1 MAKEIRNNVL
11 VGLGGTGGK
20 ILKAIRKRLNQEYSE
35 EELNAIP
42 ISFLYVDSDKTDRTD
57 KETGKDMFDNEEFVD
72 IQGTDIKE
80 VLKNP
85 SSYPK
90 LEGIIDDPEGLMKA
104 IGDVGA
110 AAGQKRR
117 AGRLLFAMNI
127 DKFIEA
133 IKKTRQQAHNKN
145 NTHCAKNRIFIFT
158 GLSGGTGSGSI
169 IDVIAQTRNIDEFRD
184 RKETEIIVF
193 AMVPELTPPGNADA
207 GGKGRYFA
215 NAYAALKEIND
226 LQLGNYKPFNIAGGM
241 YDHLDLGELPANGVY
256 LFSDRNE
263 YGRQIPTP
271 PKNRDSDL
279 YSIVGDFAYARIF
292 MGEIDNDSQQ
302 LDENYKSSS
311 AGLLDKF
318 RRSYSFEN
326 IEDFRKEEDVKGR
339 PLHSKAFSSLGVKR
353 MVIPDNEILEYF
365 VYSFG
370 RQALL
375 QMLYNNWVKDK
386 GFAAEPSSKPFHDDN
401 TAEKSIGWKITKE
414 YLTLDLSIFPD
425 RNFVRINDYWEHSYP
440 VWLKEALDRNGT
452 GYEDPVAK
460 LEQLFVGAFEG
471 SESAASKFRN
481 KGVRQ
486 WYDNAFNDIDD
497 YAKQIADNIKTYLF
511 NDWCNG
517 TLSVYDVDKR
527 LQSIIDEVVNRKK
540 ELNND
545 YTSTLSQCDIDQA
558 ERDASLNDY
567 LEKKKG
573 MFFSMKRAGLTER
586 HARQCYNLY
595 KDKTRVVALD
605 FGCKLVDQVLS
616 QLRALLNEV
625 QGFQKEMVESIAD
638 AATLIGNR
646 CNDDTTHFDLDGYVI
661 RFYDSN
667 KVKDF
672 VNTVVRNKAL
682 MDQVFEALRTGIVNF
697 LDNKADAFTGVRN
710 TLRMKSLPKLLF
722 DILSNVT
729 EAIHDEICIKENDKL
744 LHRNILT
751 QMAELYKGDQIGL
764 LAEDMVQKGGTYM
777 EINDTELGNVKG
789 LQDPNVTKGKT
800 IAIKTVFVQLPR
812 VEGNNSEMAQ
822 DFSEKLARELKRNV
836 ASGIDVV
843 VDTNGNKPNEISI
856 ISVVYCFPVRVL
868 KHLPAYAEKYDYLTI
883 KDPNAEFNRL
893 MLHSEGKGDQ
903 FTPLELPRDKSI
915 AELRDLYIPYIMLA
929 YGTGIIKYGETK
941 DGTGRKYYC
950 TIRTF
955 AGVENL
961 QKIGDGYT
969 SFKELVYSNI
979 LKDETLM
986 ENIKS
991 QALKALQ
998 TKYLNVNLRETEVK
1012 PAIAD
1017 IVIDKLVKDFDGN
1030 TGVPEYEYL
1039 EQQAGKAIEMLD
1051 L

>member
-1 MAKEIRNNVL
+1 MANGNEVRNNVL

-20 ILKAIRKRLNQEYSE
+20 ILKAIRKRLNQEFSE
-35 EELNAIP
+35 EEQQSLP
-42 ISFLYVDSDKTDRTD
+42 ISFLYVDSTTTDRISR
-57 KETGKDMFDNEEFVD
+57 ETGEDMFDDNEFVY
-72 IQGTDIKE
+72 IQGKDIKE
-80 VLKNP
+80 VLRNP
-85 SSYPK
+85 SSFPK
-90 LEGIIDDPEGLMKA
+90 LAGVIENPEGLMKA

-117 AGRLLFAMNI
+117 AGRLLFAMNV
-127 DKFIEA
+127 DKYIES
-133 IKKTRQQAHNKN
+133 IKKTRQNAHSRNT
-145 NTHCAKNRIFIFT
+145 THCAQNRIFIFT

-193 AMVPELTPPGNADA
+193 AMVPELTPPGRADVA
-207 GGKGRYFA
+207 GRYFA

-263 YGRQIPTP
+263 YGRQIPRIES
-271 PKNRDSDL
+271 KDSDL
-279 YSIVGDFAYARIF
+279 YNIVGDFAYARMF
-292 MGEIDNDSQQ
+292 MGEINEEEQH

-311 AGLLDKF
+311 AGMLDEF

-326 IEDFRKEEDVKGR
+326 IEDFRKEMDVKDR
-339 PLHSKAFSSLGVKR
+339 PFHSKAFSSLGVKR

-375 QMLYNNWVKDK
+375 QMLYNNWVKGK
-386 GFAAEPSSKPFHDDN
+386 GFAAEPSNIPFHDDN
-401 TAEKSIGWKITKE
+401 ETQKRISWKITKE
-414 YLTLDLSIFPD
+414 YLMLDLSIFPD
-425 RNFVRINDYWEHSYP
+425 RNFARINDYWEHSYP
-440 VWLKEALDRNGT
+440 EWLKEALDRNGT
-452 GYEDPVAK
+452 GYEDPVGK
-460 LEQLFVGAFEG
+460 LEQLFAGAFDG

-486 WYDNAFNDIDD
+486 WYENAMNDIDA
-497 YAKQIADNIKTYLF
+497 YAKQIADNVKTDLF
-511 NDWCNG
+511 NDWCSGN
-517 TLSVYDVDKR
+517 LSVYDTDKR
-527 LQSIIDEVVNRKK
+527 LQSIIDEVVNTKK
-540 ELNND
+540 ELNNE
-545 YTSTLSQCDIDQA
+545 YANTLSQCDIDQA
-558 ERDASLNDY
+558 ERDASLSDY
-567 LEKKKG
+567 LERKNG
-573 MFFSMKRAGLTER
+573 LFFAMKRTGLTER

-605 FGCKLVDQVLS
+605 FGCKLIDQVLS
-616 QLRALLNEV
+616 QLRGLLNDV
-625 QGFQKEMVESIAD
+625 QDFQKEMVESISD

-667 KVKDF
+667 KVKNFAD
-672 VNTVVRNKAL
+672 TVVTNKAL

-697 LDNKADAFTGVRN
+697 LDNKADAFIGVKN

-729 EAIHDEICIKENDKL
+729 ESIHDELCIKESDKL

-751 QMAELYKGDQIGL
+751 QMAELYKGNQISR

-777 EINDTELGNVKG
+777 EINDTELDKVKG
-789 LQDPNVTKGKT
+789 LKDPNTVKGKT
-800 IAIKTVFVQLPR
+800 IAIKTVFIQLPR
-812 VEGNNSEMAQ
+812 VEGNNSEIAQ
-822 DFSEKLARELKRNV
+822 DFSKKLKEELKKKV
-836 ASGIDVV
+836 SSGIEVV
-843 VDTNGNKPNEISI
+843 VDTNGTKPNEISI
-856 ISVVYCFPVRVL
+856 ISVVYCFPVRAL
-868 KHLPAYAEKYDYLTI
+868 KHLPSYAEKYNYLTI

-903 FTPLELPRDKSI
+903 FTLLELPEDKSI
-915 AELRDLYIPYIMLA
+915 QQLRDMYIPYLMLA
-929 YGTGIIKYGETK
+929 YGTGVIKYGETK

-961 QKIGDGYT
+961 EKIGEGYT
-969 SFKELVYSNI
+969 SFKDLVYSNV
-979 LKDETLM
+979 LKDEMLM
-986 ENIKS
+986 ENIQK

-998 TKYLNVNLRETEVK
+998 TKFLNINLRETEVK
-1012 PAIAD
+1012 PTIAD
-1017 IVIDKLVKDFDGN
+1017 IVINKLVKDFDGN

-1039 EQQAGKAIEMLD
+1039 EKQAEKAIKMLN

>member
-1 MAKEIRNNVL
+1 MANEIRNNIL

-35 EELNAIP
+35 EELNSIP
-42 ISFLYVDSDKTDRTD
+42 ISFRYVDSPDTDRIS
-57 KETGKDMFDNEEFVD
+57 KETGEDMFDEGEFLY
-72 IQGTDIKE
+72 IQGKNIKD
-80 VLKNP
+80 VLKSP
-85 SSYPK
+85 SSFPK
-90 LEGIIDDPEGLMKA
+90 LAGIIENPEGLMKA

-117 AGRLLFAMNI
+117 AGRMLFAMNI
-127 DKFIEA
+127 DKYIES
-133 IKKTRQQAHNKN
+133 IKKRRQEAHKKN
-145 NTHCAKNRIFIFT
+145 TTNCAKNRIFVFT

-193 AMVPELTPPGNADA
+193 AMVPELTPPGRADVA
-207 GGKGRYFA
+207 GRYFA

-226 LQLGNYKPFNIAGGM
+226 LQLGNYKPFNVAGGM

-263 YGRQIPTP
+263 YGKQIPRP
-271 PKNRDSDL
+271 EGKDSEL
-279 YSIVGDFAYARIF
+279 YSIVGDFAYARMF
-292 MGEIDNDSQQ
+292 MGEINDDSTQ
-302 LDENYKSSS
+302 LDDNYKSSS
-311 AGLLDKF
+311 AGMLDEF

-326 IEDFRKEEDVKGR
+326 IEDFRKETDVKDR
-339 PLHSKAFSSLGVKR
+339 PFHSKAFSSLGVKR

-386 GFAAEPSSKPFHDDN
+386 GFAAEPSNNPFHDDN
-401 TAEKSIGWKITKE
+401 TAEKSIRWKITKE

-425 RNFVRINDYWEHSYP
+425 RNFARLNDYWEHSYP
-440 VWLKEALDRNGT
+440 EWLKEALNRNGT
-452 GYEDPVAK
+452 GYEDPVGK

-471 SESAASKFRN
+471 NEMAASKFRN

-486 WYDNAFNDIDD
+486 WYDNALSDIDD
-497 YAKQIADNIKTYLF
+497 YAKQIANNIKMDLF

-517 TLSVYDVDKR
+517 SLSVYDTDKR
-527 LQSIIDEVVNRKK
+527 LQSIIDEVVTRKK
-540 ELNND
+540 ELHNE
-545 YTSTLSQCDIDQA
+545 YTSTLSQCDLDQA
-558 ERDASLNDY
+558 ERDASLSDY

-573 MFFSMKRAGLTER
+573 LFFAMKRAGLTER

-605 FGCKLVDQVLS
+605 FGCKLVDKVLS
-616 QLRALLNEV
+616 ELRGLLNEV
-625 QGFQKEMVESIAD
+625 QDFQKEMVENIAD

-667 KVKDF
+667 KVREF
-672 VNTVVRNKAL
+672 VEKVVRDKKL
-682 MDQVFEALRTGIVNF
+682 MDQVFEALRTGILNF
-697 LDNKADAFTGVRN
+697 LENKADAFVGVKN
-710 TLRMKSLPKLLF
+710 TLRMKSLPNLLF
-722 DILSNVT
+722 GILSNVT
-729 EAIHDEICIKENDKL
+729 EAIHDELCVKEKDKL

-751 QMAELYKGDQIGL
+751 QMAELYKGDQIGR
-764 LAEDMVQKGGTYM
+764 LAEDMIQKGGTYL
-777 EINDTELGNVKG
+777 EINDTELDKVKG
-789 LQDPNVTKGKT
+789 LKDPNSVKGKT
-800 IAIKTVFVQLPR
+800 IAIKTVFIQLPR

-822 DFSEKLARELKRNV
+822 DFSKKLKDELKKKV
-836 ASGIDVV
+836 SSGIEVV
-843 VDTNGNKPNEISI
+843 VDTNGTKSNEISVM
-856 ISVVYCFPVRVL
+856 SVVYCFPVRVL
-868 KHLPAYAEKYDYLTI
+868 KHLPSYAEKYNYLTI

-903 FTPLELPRDKSI
+903 FTPLELPEDKSI
-915 AELRDLYIPYIMLA
+915 SELRDMYIPYLMLA
-929 YGTGIIKYGETK
+929 YGTGVIKYGETK

-950 TIRTF
+950 TIRSF
-955 AGVENL
+955 AGVENME
-961 QKIGDGYT
+961 KIGDGYT
-969 SFKELVYSNI
+969 SFKDLVYSNI
-979 LKDETLM
+979 LRDETLM
-986 ENIKS
+986 ENIQK
-991 QALKALQ
+991 QASKALQ

-1012 PAIAD
+1012 PAIVD

-1039 EQQAGKAIEMLD
+1039 ELQAQKAIKMLD

>member
-1 MAKEIRNNVL
+1 MANGNEVRNNVL

-20 ILKAIRKRLNQEYSE
+20 ILKAIRKRLNQEFSE
-35 EELNAIP
+35 EEQKSIP
-42 ISFLYVDSDKTDRTD
+42 ISFLYVDSTKTDRIS
-57 KETGKDMFDNEEFVD
+57 KETGDDMFDDNEFVY
-72 IQGTDIKE
+72 IQGKDIKE
-80 VLKNP
+80 VLRNP
-85 SSYPK
+85 SSFPK
-90 LEGIIDDPEGLMKA
+90 LAGVIENPEGLMKA

-127 DKFIEA
+127 DKYIES
-133 IKKTRQQAHNKN
+133 IKKTRQNAHSKN
-145 NTHCAKNRIFIFT
+145 TSHCAQNRIFIFT

-193 AMVPELTPPGNADA
+193 AMVPELTPPGRADVA
-207 GGKGRYFA
+207 GRYFA

-263 YGRQIPTP
+263 YGRQIPRVEG
-271 PKNRDSDL
+271 KDSDL
-279 YSIVGDFAYARIF
+279 YSIVGDFAYARMF
-292 MGEIDNDSQQ
+292 MGEINEEEQQ

-311 AGLLDKF
+311 AGMLDEF

-326 IEDFRKEEDVKGR
+326 IEDFRKEMDVKDR
-339 PLHSKAFSSLGVKR
+339 PFHSKAFSSLGVKR

-375 QMLYNNWVKDK
+375 QMLYNNWVKGK
-386 GFAAEPSSKPFHDDN
+386 GFAAEPNNIPFHDDN
-401 TAEKSIGWKITKE
+401 ETQKRIGWKITKE
-414 YLTLDLSIFPD
+414 YLMLDLSIFPD
-425 RNFVRINDYWEHSYP
+425 RNFARINDYWEHSYP

-452 GYEDPVAK
+452 GYEDPVGK

-486 WYDNAFNDIDD
+486 WYENAMNDIDA
-497 YAKQIADNIKTYLF
+497 YAKQIADNIKTDLF

-517 TLSVYDVDKR
+517 NLSVYDTDKR
-527 LQSIIDEVVNRKK
+527 LQSIIDEVVNTKK

-545 YTSTLSQCDIDQA
+545 YASTLSQCDIDQA
-558 ERDASLNDY
+558 ERDASLSDY

-573 MFFSMKRAGLTER
+573 MFFAMKRTGLTER

-605 FGCKLVDQVLS
+605 FGCKLIDQVLS
-616 QLRALLNEV
+616 RLRGLLNEV
-625 QGFQKEMVESIAD
+625 QDFQKEMVESISD

-646 CNDDTTHFDLDGYVI
+646 CNDDCTQFDLDGYVI

-667 KVKDF
+667 RVKDF
-672 VNTVVRNKAL
+672 TDTVVTNKAL

-729 EAIHDEICIKENDKL
+729 EAIHDELCIKEKDKL

-751 QMAELYKGDQIGL
+751 QMSELYKGEQISR
-764 LAEDMVQKGGTYM
+764 LAEDMVQKGGTYL
-777 EINDTELGNVKG
+777 EINDTELDKVKG
-789 LQDPNVTKGKT
+789 LKDPNAIKGKT
-800 IAIKTVFVQLPR
+800 IAIKTVFIQLPR
-812 VEGNNSEMAQ
+812 VEGNNSDIAQ
-822 DFSEKLARELKRNV
+822 DFSNKLKDELKKKV
-836 ASGIDVV
+836 SSGIEVV
-843 VDTNGNKPNEISI
+843 VDTNGTKPNEISI

-868 KHLPAYAEKYDYLTI
+868 KHLPSYAEKYNYLTI

-903 FTPLELPRDKSI
+903 FTPLELPEDKSI
-915 AELRDLYIPYIMLA
+915 QELRDMYIPYLMLA

-961 QKIGDGYT
+961 EKIGEGYT
-969 SFKELVYSNI
+969 SFKDLVYSNV

-986 ENIKS
+986 ENIQK
-991 QALKALQ
+991 QAQKALQ

-1039 EQQAGKAIEMLD
+1039 ERQATKAIEMLD

>member
-1 MAKEIRNNVL
+1 MANRNEVRNNVL

-20 ILKAIRKRLNQEYSE
+20 ILKAIRKRLNQEFSE
-35 EELNAIP
+35 EEQKSIP
-42 ISFLYVDSDKTDRTD
+42 VSFLYVDSTKTDRIC
-57 KETGKDMFDNEEFVD
+57 KETGDDMFDDNEFLY
-72 IQGTDIKE
+72 IQGKDIKE
-80 VLKNP
+80 VLRNP
-85 SSYPK
+85 SSFPK
-90 LEGIIDDPEGLMKA
+90 LAGVIENPEGLMKA

-127 DKFIEA
+127 DKYIES
-133 IKKTRQQAHNKN
+133 IKKTRQSAHSRNT
-145 NTHCAKNRIFIFT
+145 THCAQNRIFIFT

-184 RKETEIIVF
+184 KKETEIIVF
-193 AMVPELTPPGNADA
+193 AMVPELTPPGRADVA
-207 GGKGRYFA
+207 GRYYA

-241 YDHLDLGELPANGVY
+241 YDYLDLGELPANGVY

-263 YGRQIPTP
+263 YGRQIPRVEG
-271 PKNRDSDL
+271 KDSDL
-279 YSIVGDFAYARIF
+279 YSIVGDFAYARMF
-292 MGEIDNDSQQ
+292 MGEINEEEQQ
-302 LDENYKSSS
+302 LDDNYKSSS
-311 AGLLDKF
+311 AGMLDEF

-326 IEDFRKEEDVKGR
+326 IEDFRKEMDVKDR
-339 PLHSKAFSSLGVKR
+339 PFHSKAFSSLGVKR

-375 QMLYNNWVKDK
+375 QMLYNNWVKGK
-386 GFAAEPSSKPFHDDN
+386 GFAAEPNNIPFHDDN
-401 TAEKSIGWKITKE
+401 ETQKRIGWKITKE
-414 YLTLDLSIFPD
+414 YLTLDMSIFPD
-425 RNFVRINDYWEHSYP
+425 RNFARINDYWEHSYP
-440 VWLKEALDRNGT
+440 EWLKEALDRNGT
-452 GYEDPVAK
+452 GYEDPVGK

-471 SESAASKFRN
+471 SESASSKFRN

-486 WYDNAFNDIDD
+486 WYENAMNDIDV
-497 YAKQIADNIKTYLF
+497 YAKQIADNIKTDLF

-517 TLSVYDVDKR
+517 NLSVYDTDKR
-527 LQSIIDEVVNRKK
+527 LQSIIDEVVNTKK

-545 YTSTLSQCDIDQA
+545 YANTLSQCDIDQA
-558 ERDASLNDY
+558 ERDASLSDY

-573 MFFSMKRAGLTER
+573 IFFAMKRTGLTER

-605 FGCKLVDQVLS
+605 FGCKLIDQVLS
-616 QLRALLNEV
+616 QLRGLLNEV
-625 QGFQKEMVESIAD
+625 QKFQKEMVESISD

-667 KVKDF
+667 RVKSFTD
-672 VNTVVRNKAL
+672 TVVSNKAL
-682 MDQVFEALRTGIVNF
+682 MDQVFEALRTGIINS

-729 EAIHDEICIKENDKL
+729 EAIHDELCIKENDKL

-751 QMAELYKGDQIGL
+751 QMSELYKGDQISR
-764 LAEDMVQKGGTYM
+764 LAEDMVQKGGTYL
-777 EINDTELGNVKG
+777 EINDTELDKVKG
-789 LQDPNVTKGKT
+789 LKDTNAIKGKT
-800 IAIKTVFVQLPR
+800 IAIKTVFIQLPR
-812 VEGNNSEMAQ
+812 VEGNNSEIAQ
-822 DFSEKLARELKRNV
+822 DFSKKLKEELKKKV
-836 ASGIDVV
+836 SSGIEVV
-843 VDTNGNKPNEISI
+843 VDTNGTKPNEISI

-868 KHLPAYAEKYDYLTI
+868 KHLPSYAEKYNYLTI

-893 MLHSEGKGDQ
+893 MLHSEGKGNQ
-903 FTPLELPRDKSI
+903 FTQLELPEDKSI
-915 AELRDLYIPYIMLA
+915 KELRDMYIPYLMLA
-929 YGTGIIKYGETK
+929 YGTGVIKYGETK

-961 QKIGDGYT
+961 EKIGEGFT
-969 SFKELVYSNI
+969 SFKNLVYSDI
-979 LKDETLM
+979 LKNETLM
-986 ENIKS
+986 ENIQK
-991 QALKALQ
+991 QVQKALQ
-998 TKYLNVNLRETEVK
+998 TKYLNVNIRETEVK

-1039 EQQAGKAIEMLD
+1039 ERQATKAIEMLD
-1051 L
+1051 I

>member
-1 MAKEIRNNVL
+1 MANGKEVRNNVL

-35 EELNAIP
+35 EEQKSLP
-42 ISFLYVDSDKTDRTD
+42 ISFLYVDSTKTDRIS
-57 KETGKDMFDNEEFVD
+57 KETGEDMFEENEFVH
-72 IQGTDIKE
+72 IQGTDIKM
-80 VLKNP
+80 VLRNP
-85 SSYPK
+85 SGYPK
-90 LEGIIDDPEGLMKA
+90 LAGVIENPEGLMKA
-104 IGDVGA
+104 IGDVSA

-127 DKFIEA
+127 EKYIDA
-133 IKKTRQQAHNKN
+133 IKKIRQEAHGKN
-145 NTHCAKNRIFIFT
+145 VTKCAKNRIFIFT

-169 IDVIAQTRNIDEFRD
+169 IDVIAQTRNIDEFKD

-193 AMVPELTPPGNADA
+193 AMVPELTPPSGANV
-207 GGKGRYFA
+207 GGRYFA

-241 YDHLDLGELPANGVY
+241 YDYLDLGELPANGVY

-263 YGRQIPTP
+263 YGRQIPRP
-271 PKNRDSDL
+271 SGGKDSDL
-279 YSIVGDFAYARIF
+279 YSIVGDFAYARMF
-292 MGEIDNDSQQ
+292 MGEANNEEDQS
-302 LDENYKSSS
+302 DENYKKSP
-311 AGLLDKF
+311 AGMLDEF

-326 IEDFRKEEDVKGR
+326 IEAYRQEMDLKDR
-339 PLHSKAFSSLGVKR
+339 PFHSKAFSSLGVKR

-375 QMLYNNWVKDK
+375 QMLYNNWVKGK
-386 GFAAEPSSKPFHDDN
+386 GFAAEPNNTPFHDDN
-401 TAEKSIGWKITKE
+401 DAQKRIGWKITKE

-425 RNFVRINDYWEHSYP
+425 RNFARINDYWEHSYP
-440 VWLKEALDRNGT
+440 EWTKEALNRNGT
-452 GYEDPVAK
+452 GYEDPVGK
-460 LEQLFVGAFEG
+460 LEQLFIGAFEG
-471 SESAASKFRN
+471 SETAASKFRN

-486 WYDNAFNDIDD
+486 WYENAMNDIDV
-497 YAKQIADNIKTYLF
+497 YAKQIADNVKTDLF
-511 NDWCNG
+511 NDWCDG
-517 TLSVYDVDKR
+517 KLSVYDTDKR
-527 LQSIIDEVVNRKK
+527 LQSIIDEVGNTKK
-540 ELNND
+540 ELNNE
-545 YTSTLSQCDIDQA
+545 YANTLSQCDLDQA

-567 LEKKKG
+567 LEKKKSI
-573 MFFSMKRAGLTER
+573 FFPMKRTGLTER

-605 FGCKLVDQVLS
+605 FGCKLVEQVLS
-616 QLRALLNEV
+616 QLRGLLNEV
-625 QGFQKEMVESIAD
+625 MAFQKEMVDNISD
-638 AATLIGNR
+638 AATLINNR
-646 CNDDTTHFDLDGYVI
+646 CSDDTTHFDLDGYVI

-667 KVKDF
+667 KVRSF
-672 VNTVVRNKAL
+672 VDSVVTNKAL

-697 LDNKADAFTGVRN
+697 LENKADAFAGVRN
-710 TLRMKSLPKLLF
+710 TLRLKSLPKLLF

-729 EAIHDEICIKENDKL
+729 ESIHDQLRTKESEKL

-751 QMAELYKGDQIGL
+751 QMAELYKGEQIDD
-764 LAEDMVQKGGTYM
+764 LAEDMIQKGGTYI
-777 EINDTELGNVKG
+777 EINDTELSNVKG
-789 LQDPNVTKGKT
+789 LRDSYANKGET

-812 VEGNNSEMAQ
+812 VEGTNSEMAQ
-822 DFSEKLARELKRNV
+822 DFSKKLAEKLESNV
-836 ASGIDVV
+836 STGIKVV
-843 VDTNGNKPNEISI
+843 VDTNGTKSNEISI
-856 ISVVYCFPVRVL
+856 ISVVYCFPIRVL
-868 KHLPAYAEKYDYLTI
+868 KHLPSYAEKYNYLTI

-903 FTPLELPRDKSI
+903 FTQLELPEDKSI
-915 AELRDLYIPYIMLA
+915 QELRDMYIPYLMLA
-929 YGTGIIKYGETK
+929 YGTGVIKYGEPK

-950 TIRTF
+950 TIRSF
-955 AGVENL
+955 QGEVRL
-961 QKIGDGYT
+961 DKIGVGYT
-969 SFKELVYSNI
+969 SFKDFVYSDV
-979 LKDETLM
+979 LKNETLM
-986 ENIKS
+986 ENIKN

-998 TKYLNVNLRETEVK
+998 TKYLNVNLRADEVK

-1039 EQQAGKAIEMLD
+1039 EHQAEKAIEMLD

>member
-1 MAKEIRNNVL
+1 MANEVRNNIL

-20 ILKAIRKRLNQEYSE
+20 ILKAIRKRLNQEFSQE
-35 EELNAIP
+35 EQNSIP
-42 ISFLYVDSDKTDRTD
+42 ISFLYVDSTETDRISR
-57 KETGKDMFDNEEFVD
+57 ETGDDMFDDNEFVY
-72 IQGTDIKE
+72 IQGKDIKD
-80 VLKNP
+80 VLRNP
-85 SSYPK
+85 SSFPK
-90 LEGIIDDPEGLMKA
+90 LAGVIENPEGLMKA

-127 DKFIEA
+127 DKYIES
-133 IKKTRQQAHNKN
+133 IKKTRQKAHSKN
-145 NTHCAKNRIFIFT
+145 MTHCAQNRIFIFT

-193 AMVPELTPPGNADA
+193 AMVPELTPPGRADVA
-207 GGKGRYFA
+207 GRYFA

-226 LQLGNYKPFNIAGGM
+226 LQLGNYKPFNVAGGM

-263 YGRQIPTP
+263 YGKQIPRIEG
-271 PKNRDSDL
+271 KDSDL
-279 YSIVGDFAYARIF
+279 YSIVGDFAYARMF
-292 MGEIDNDSQQ
+292 MGEINEEEQ

-311 AGLLDKF
+311 AGMLDEF

-326 IEDFRKEEDVKGR
+326 IEDFRKEMDVKDR
-339 PLHSKAFSSLGVKR
+339 PFHSKAFSSLGVKR

-375 QMLYNNWVKDK
+375 QMLYNNWVKGK
-386 GFAAEPSSKPFHDDN
+386 GFAAEPSNIPFHDEN
-401 TAEKSIGWKITKE
+401 ETQKCIGWKITKD
-414 YLTLDLSIFPD
+414 YLMLDLSIFPD
-425 RNFVRINDYWEHSYP
+425 RNFARINDYWEHSYP
-440 VWLKEALDRNGT
+440 VWLKEALNRNGT
-452 GYEDPVAK
+452 GYDDPVGK

-486 WYDNAFNDIDD
+486 WYENAMSDIDI
-497 YAKQIADNIKTYLF
+497 YAKQIADNIKNDLF

-517 TLSVYDVDKR
+517 ELSVYDTDKR
-527 LQSIIDEVVNRKK
+527 LQSIIDEVCNTKK
-540 ELNND
+540 ELNNE
-545 YTSTLSQCDIDQA
+545 YANTLSQCDIDQA
-558 ERDASLNDY
+558 ERDASLSDY
-567 LEKKKG
+567 LEKKKSL
-573 MFFSMKRAGLTER
+573 FFAMKRTGLTER

-616 QLRALLNEV
+616 QLRSLLNDV
-625 QGFQKEMVESIAD
+625 LDFQKEMVESISD
-638 AATLIGNR
+638 TATLIGNR

-667 KVKDF
+667 KVKAFADA
-672 VNTVVRNKAL
+672 VVTNEKL
-682 MDQVFEALRTGIVNF
+682 MKQVFEALRTGIVNF
-697 LDNKADAFTGVRN
+697 LDNKADAFVGVRN
-710 TLRMKSLPKLLF
+710 TLRIKSLPKLLF

-729 EAIHDEICIKENDKL
+729 EAIHDELCIKEEDKL
-744 LHRNILT
+744 LHRNILA
-751 QMAELYKGDQIGL
+751 QMSELYKGDQISR
-764 LAEDMVQKGGTYM
+764 LAEDMVQKGGTYL
-777 EINDTELGNVKG
+777 EVNDTELDKVKG
-789 LQDPNVTKGKT
+789 LKDPNAIKGKT
-800 IAIKTVFVQLPR
+800 IAIKTVFIQLPR
-812 VEGNNSEMAQ
+812 VEGNNSEMAL
-822 DFSEKLARELKRNV
+822 DFSNKLKDELKKKV
-836 ASGIDVV
+836 SSGIEVV
-843 VDTNGNKPNEISI
+843 VDTNGTKSNEISI
-856 ISVVYCFPVRVL
+856 ISVVYCFPIRVL
-868 KHLPAYAEKYDYLTI
+868 KHLPSYAEKYNYLTI

-893 MLHSEGKGDQ
+893 MLHCEGKGDQ
-903 FTPLELPRDKSI
+903 FTPLELPEDKSI
-915 AELRDLYIPYIMLA
+915 QELRDMYIPYLMLA
-929 YGTGIIKYGETK
+929 YGTGVIKYGETK

-955 AGVENL
+955 AGEERL
-961 QKIGDGYT
+961 EKIGEGYT
-969 SFKELVYSNI
+969 SFKDFVYSNV

-986 ENIKS
+986 ENIQK
-991 QALKALQ
+991 QAQKALQ
-998 TKYLNVNLRETEVK
+998 TKFLNVNLRETEVK
-1012 PAIAD
+1012 PAIVD
-1017 IVIDKLVKDFDGN
+1017 IVIDKLVKDFDGK

-1039 EQQAGKAIEMLD
+1039 ERQAEKAIEMLD

>member
-1 MAKEIRNNVL
+1 MANQIKNNIL

-20 ILKAIRKRLNQEYSE
+20 ILKAIRNRLNQEYSE
-35 EELNAIP
+35 EEQQSIP
-42 ISFLYVDSDKTDRTD
+42 ISFLYVDSTETDRIS
-57 KETGKDMFDNEEFVD
+57 KETGKNMFEENEFVY
-72 IQGTDIKE
+72 IQGMDIKE

-85 SSYPK
+85 NSFPK
-90 LEGIIDDPEGLMKA
+90 LAGVIENPEGLMKA
-104 IGDVGA
+104 IGDVNA

-117 AGRLLFAMNI
+117 AGRILFASNI
-127 DKFIEA
+127 DKYIAAIEHSREEA
-133 IKKTRQQAHNKN
+133 LRKNKTG
-145 NTHCAKNRIFIFT
+145 CAQNRIFIFT

-169 IDVIAQTRNIDEFRD
+169 IDVIAQTRNITGFRD
-184 RKETEIIVF
+184 KNNTEIIVF
-193 AMVPELTPPGNADA
+193 AMVPELDPPVGADVA
-207 GGKGRYFA
+207 GRYFA
-215 NAYAALKEIND
+215 NAYAALEEIND

-241 YDHLDLGELPANGVY
+241 YDHLDLGERPANGIY

-263 YGRQIPTP
+263 YGRQIPRP
-271 PKNRDSDL
+271 VGGRDSEL
-279 YSIVGDFAYARIF
+279 YNIVGDFAYARMF
-292 MGEIDNDSQQ
+292 MGEIDKDKDI
-302 LDENYKSSS
+302 LDDKYKSSA
-311 AGLLDKF
+311 AGMLDEF

-326 IEDFRKEEDVKGR
+326 IEDFRKEDDTKGN
-339 PLHSKAFSSLGVKR
+339 PFHSKAFSSLGVKR

-375 QMLYNNWVKDK
+375 QMLYNNWIKDK

-414 YLTLDLSIFPD
+414 YFMLDLSIFPD
-425 RNFVRINDYWEHSYP
+425 RNFARINDYWEHSYP
-440 VWLKEALDRNGT
+440 AWLKEALDRNGT

-471 SESAASKFRN
+471 SESAASRFRN

-486 WYDNAFNDIDD
+486 WYENALNDIDD
-497 YAKQIADNIKTYLF
+497 YAKQITQNIKTDLF

-517 TLSVYDVDKR
+517 ILSVYDVDKR
-527 LQSIIDEVVNRKK
+527 LQSIIDEVANRKK

-545 YTSTLSQCDIDQA
+545 YTNTLSQCDIDQA
-558 ERDASLNDY
+558 ERDASLEDY
-567 LEKKKG
+567 LEKKNG
-573 MFFSMKRAGLTER
+573 LFFSIKRSSLTER

-616 QLRALLNEV
+616 QLRGLLNEV
-625 QGFQKEMVESIAD
+625 QGFQKEMVESISD
-638 AATLIGNR
+638 AATLIGHR

-667 KVKDF
+667 KVKSF
-672 VNTVVRNKAL
+672 VDTVVRKKEL
-682 MDQVFEALRTGIVNF
+682 MDQVFEALRTGIVNE
-697 LDNKADAFTGVRN
+697 LDNKADAFVGVRN
-710 TLRMKSLPKLLF
+710 TLRMKSLSKLLF
-722 DILSNVT
+722 DILNNIT
-729 EAIHDEICIKENDKL
+729 EAIHDKICIKENEKL
-744 LHRNILT
+744 LHRNILS
-751 QMAELYKGDQIGL
+751 QMAELYKGDQIGS
-764 LAEDMVQKGGTYM
+764 LAEDMVQKGGTYL
-777 EINDTELGNVKG
+777 EINDTELGKVKG
-789 LQDPNVTKGKT
+789 LLDPNSVKGKT
-800 IAIKTVFVQLPR
+800 IAIKTVFIQLPR
-812 VEGNNSEMAQ
+812 VDGNNSEIAQ
-822 DFSEKLARELKRNV
+822 DFSDKLTEELKKKV
-836 ASGIDVV
+836 ASGIKVV
-843 VDTNGNKPNEISI
+843 VDTNGTKTNEISI
-856 ISVVYCFPVRVL
+856 VSVVYCFPVRVL
-868 KHLPAYAEKYDYLTI
+868 KHLPAYAEKYNYLTI

-893 MLHSEGKGDQ
+893 MLHSEGKGTQ

-915 AELRDLYIPYIMLA
+915 EELRDMYIPYIMLA
-929 YGTGIIKYGETK
+929 LGVGVIKFGETK

-969 SFKELVYSNI
+969 SFKDLAYSNI
-979 LKDETLM
+979 LKDERLM
-986 ENIKS
+986 DDIKN
-991 QALKALQ
+991 QAKKALQ

-1012 PAIAD
+1012 PAIAN
-1017 IVIDKLVKDFDGN
+1017 IVLDNLVKDFDDN

-1039 EQQAGKAIEMLD
+1039 EKQAEKAIKMLD